1 MAWQQRVRQEDS
13 RVKRFNERIH
23 ENDGSVWKDRNID
36 MSIKNTNNNFWQSVN
51 ADTFKHSIAE
61 LNPRVKYTPYT
72 RMNNGNV
79 PVRDGFISN
88 GTAVNMCDPSSMRD

>member
-1 MAWQQRVRQEDS
+1 MDLFYSATNAYVS
-13 RVKRFNERIH
+13 CLMLYRFNERIH

-79 PVRDGFISN
+79 PVSI
-88 GTAVNMCDPSSMRD
+88 TE